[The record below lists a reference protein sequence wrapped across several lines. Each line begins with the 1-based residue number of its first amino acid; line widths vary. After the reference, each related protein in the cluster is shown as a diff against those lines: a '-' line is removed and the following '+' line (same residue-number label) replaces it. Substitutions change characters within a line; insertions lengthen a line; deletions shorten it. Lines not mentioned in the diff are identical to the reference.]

1 MVCYCF
7 SHIRSNT
14 KSWFP
19 KGLQD
24 SREGIAICSPPQKR
38 WAANPIYNHVKPFR
52 TINIA
57 GISGFYFLLLSISL
71 SHPNSSL
78 VGGWPTP
85 LKNMSSSVGMMTFP
99 TEWKVIKFHGSK
111 PPTRYYSGFTHE
123 KMWFSLI
130 FYIPPTNQPTRSLL
144 HWACQTSRPPRTETP
159 GALVWADHY
168 AGATTVVCRLSV
180 TQIVLERGSKHGE
193 SVFFLTCKKTWWTSV
208 FWYVKKTRKH

>member
-1 MVCYCF
+1 VVCYCF

-130 FYIPPTNQPTRSLL
+130 FYIPPTNQTDPCFTGLARQVVLRVLKLPARWFGRITMLETRPSF
-144 HWACQTSRPPRTETP
+144 
-159 GALVWADHY
+159 
-168 AGATTVVCRLSV
+168 VVCRWPKSCWSAV
-180 TQIVLERGSKHGE
+180 PNMVNQC
-193 SVFFLTCKKTWWTSV
+193 FFNMQKNMVNQCFLIC
-208 FWYVKKTRKH
+208 

>member
-130 FYIPPTNQPTRSLL
+130 FYIPPTNQPTKQIPASLGL
-144 HWACQTSRPPRTETP
+144 PDKSSSAYWNSRRVGLGGSLCWRHDRRLSFVGDPNR
-159 GALVWADHY
+159 
-168 AGATTVVCRLSV
+168 AGARFQTWW
-180 TQIVLERGSKHGE
+180 I
-193 SVFFLTCKKTWWTSV
+193 SVFFNMQKNMVNQCFLIC
-208 FWYVKKTRKH
+208 